1 MKFRRKAELIFW
13 MVTLSALPAWAN
25 NPPQPDGLFS
35 LILIFPVAIF
45 GYRLA
50 GVAYTER
57 QRKWRVARGLALG
70 LAVLISAAG
79 TGIAAIPL
87 LLMLIYGCL
96 RGVQIILRGQGPKRV
111 LIGAAVCLWTLFAI
125 SDYLVSLN
133 IRSPVAVHE
142 SSTISRLRF
151 LAQAEDTYASN
162 SALKKYATLEQL
174 RDARMP
180 LQGFAGGSNGDS
192 GAYDSYLHGAVVS
205 GYRYRLTVDASGG
218 KFLIT
223 AVPADYVAEV
233 AALRI
238 PGASWLHALRQR
250 HAQDN
255 VGRRSFAVD
264 ESGVIRAADLGT
276 TRPVTREEAGKW
288 PPLQ

>member
-13 MVTLSALPAWAN
+13 MVTLGALPAWAN

-70 LAVLISAAG
+70 LAVLVSAAG

-87 LLMLIYGCL
+87 LLLLIYGCI

-111 LIGAAVCLWTLFAI
+111 AIGTVVCLWTLFAI
-125 SDYLVSLN
+125 SDYMISLN
-133 IRSPVAVHE
+133 IRSPVAGNE
-142 SSTISRLRF
+142 SAAVSRLRS
-151 LAQAEDTYASN
+151 LAQAEETYTGN
-162 SALKKYATLEQL
+162 PALRKYATLERL
-174 RDARMP
+174 HEATIP
-180 LQGFAGGSNGDS
+180 LSTFASSGGSDD
-192 GAYDSYLHGAVVS
+192 YYPYLHGTVLS
-205 GYRYRLTVDASGG
+205 GYRFSLTVDPSGE

-223 AVPADYVAEV
+223 AVPSNYAAEA

-238 PGASWLHALRQR
+238 PGASWIHVLRR
-250 HAQDN
+250 HVEDN
-255 VGRRSFAVD
+255 VGQRSFAVD
-264 ESGVIRAADLGT
+264 ESGTIRAADLGT
-276 TRPVTREEAGKW
+276 TRAVTREEAEKW
-288 PPLQ
+288 APLQ